1 MLSNNTKMPIP
12 HDIQITLRLLPPG
25 QRSAV
30 EALIGM
36 GWARS
41 YHEAAAACGVCVG
54 TLYTHLRRVRQ
65 AHPELY
71 ERIMQVRAE
80 QLGVRHIASV
90 KRAEAHSQTWHRKRF
105 RRRYGYW
112 PRRR

>member
-1 MLSNNTKMPIP
+1 MPIP
-12 HDIQITLRLLPPG
+12 HDIQITLWLLPPG

-30 EALIGM
+30 EALIGV

-41 YHEAAAACGVCVG
+41 YHEAAGVAGVHVG
-54 TLYTHLRRVRQ
+54 TLYTHLKRLRA
-65 AHPELY
+65 AHSELY
-71 ERIMQVRAE
+71 ERIMHVRAE
-80 QLGVRHIASV
+80 QLAQRHVEAL
-90 KRAEAHSQTWHRKRF
+90 KRAEDHSNAWHIKRF

>member
-1 MLSNNTKMPIP
+1 MPIP

-30 EALIGM
+30 EALIGV

-41 YHEAAAACGVCVG
+41 YHEAAGVAGVHVG
-54 TLYTHLRRVRQ
+54 TLYTHLKRLRA
-65 AHPELY
+65 AHSELY
-71 ERIMQVRAE
+71 ERIMHVRAE
-80 QLGVRHIASV
+80 QLAQRHVEAL
-90 KRAEAHSQTWHRKRF
+90 KRAEDHSNAWHRKRF